1 MAKIMI
7 PEGYTPE
14 DVTRGLKLLE
24 QVRVQRERSRARQDQ
39 PEVKARQKE
48 RNRKAH
54 IETALYVSKAKAAG
68 ITVSADE
75 VARIYQA
82 RLPE

>member
-24 QVRVQRERSRARQDQ
+24 QVRVQRERSRTRQSQ
-39 PEVKARQKE
+39 PEVKAR
-48 RNRKAH
+48 
-54 IETALYVSKAKAAG
+54 
-68 ITVSADE
+68 
-75 VARIYQA
+75 
-82 RLPE
+82 